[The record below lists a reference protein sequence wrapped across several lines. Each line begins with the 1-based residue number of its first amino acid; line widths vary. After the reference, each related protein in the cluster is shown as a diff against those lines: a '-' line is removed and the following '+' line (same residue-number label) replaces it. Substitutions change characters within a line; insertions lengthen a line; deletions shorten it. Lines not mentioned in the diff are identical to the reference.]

1 MPYFFLKI
9 VLVVFLIVK
18 VIIFLVLFLILLL
31 VLLLILVLVL
41 LLVLVIAIIEFTV
54 HLYSLPS
61 SNSILT
67 IVDYFTPKRNFFY
80 INTTY
85 YYNIFLRK
93 IQVKQAFLNK
103 IINNG

>member
-1 MPYFFLKI
+1 MQIVRNAVFFFLKI

-31 VLLLILVLVL
+31 VLLLILILILVL

-67 IVDYFTPKRNFFY
+67 IVDYFIQKSLFYLNFS
-80 INTTY
+80 
-85 YYNIFLRK
+85 
-93 IQVKQAFLNK
+93 
-103 IINNG
+103 

>member
-1 MPYFFLKI
+1 MQIFRNAVFFLKI
-9 VLVVFLIVK
+9 VLVVFLIVI

-41 LLVLVIAIIEFTV
+41 LLVLVIAIIEFTA

-67 IVDYFTPKRNFFY
+67 IVDYFIQKSLFYLNFS
-80 INTTY
+80 
-85 YYNIFLRK
+85 
-93 IQVKQAFLNK
+93 
-103 IINNG
+103 

>member
-1 MPYFFLKI
+1 M
-9 VLVVFLIVK
+9 VFLRYFVNG
-18 VIIFLVLFLILLL
+18 FFFDF
-31 VLLLILVLVL
+31 
-41 LLVLVIAIIEFTV
+41 FTFYIPN
-54 HLYSLPS
+54 LS
-61 SNSILT
+61 
-67 IVDYFTPKRNFFY
+67 YFTPKRNFFY

>member
-1 MPYFFLKI
+1 MQIFRNAVFFLKI

-18 VIIFLVLFLILLL
+18 VLILLL

-41 LLVLVIAIIEFTV
+41 LLVLVIAIIEFTA

-67 IVDYFTPKRNFFY
+67 IVDYFIQKSLFYLNFS
-80 INTTY
+80 
-85 YYNIFLRK
+85 
-93 IQVKQAFLNK
+93 
-103 IINNG
+103 

>member
-1 MPYFFLKI
+1 MHLQKCLTFGVHIIFRNAVFFLKI

-31 VLLLILVLVL
+31 VL
-41 LLVLVIAIIEFTV
+41 VIAIIEFTA

-67 IVDYFTPKRNFFY
+67 IVDYFIQKSLFYLNFS
-80 INTTY
+80 
-85 YYNIFLRK
+85 
-93 IQVKQAFLNK
+93 
-103 IINNG
+103 